1 MTGNQIVSQFGQ
13 IFNWPMGSAL
23 SFVLLGASLLIIML
37 FSFLL
42 GLWRPR

>member
-1 MTGNQIVSQFGQ
+1 
-13 IFNWPMGSAL
+13 MGSAL